1 MANTNGI
8 KYILGRKHMFD
19 SNAKTER
26 LCVCVCVCVCV
37 YILGTLENIMINKT
51 DMPLDVL

>member
-1 MANTNGI
+1 MTNTNGI

-26 LCVCVCVCVCV
+26 LCVSVCVYV